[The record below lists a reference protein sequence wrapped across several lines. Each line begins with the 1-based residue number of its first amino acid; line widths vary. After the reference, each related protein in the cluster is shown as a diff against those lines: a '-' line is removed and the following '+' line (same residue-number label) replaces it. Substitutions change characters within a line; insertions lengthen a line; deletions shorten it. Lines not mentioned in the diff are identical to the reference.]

1 METEGKFKF
10 YSDCVGWPSD
20 KIDALHEVID
30 SGKQITRETFL
41 KHVDRDGL
49 RELETALGYEQNAMK
64 GLTMAGD
71 WHVDYRRSTMNG
83 QRCYLFV
90 HSAIEFVFTK

>member
-1 METEGKFKF
+1 MEDAKYKF
-10 YSDCVGWPSD
+10 YSDCVGWPEN

-41 KHVDRDGL
+41 KHVDRDEL
-49 RELETALGYEQNAMK
+49 RGIETDLGYEQDSRN
-64 GLTMAGD
+64 GLTMAKD
-71 WHVDYRRSTMNG
+71 WHVDYRRSTMSG
-83 QRCYLFV
+83 KRCYLFV

>member
-1 METEGKFKF
+1 MKETKGKFTF
-10 YSDCVGWPSD
+10 YSDCVGWPGKVED
-20 KIDALHEVID
+20 LHAMID

-49 RELETALGYEQNAMK
+49 REIETALSYEQNAMK

-71 WHVDYRRSTMNG
+71 WHVDYQRGTLNG
-83 QRCYLFV
+83 ERCYFFV
-90 HSAIEFVFTK
+90 HSAIEYVFTK